1 MIIQERERERERE
14 ERERYVSGGE
24 DKRLKIWYEINA
36 VELEK
41 NKNGQLY
48 VHPNI

>member
-1 MIIQERERERERE
+1 MILEERMRERDKGREMLKWE
-14 ERERYVSGGE
+14 HNC
-24 DKRLKIWYEINA
+24 LKIWYEINA
-36 VELEK
+36 LELEK